1 MQLREDETKKD
12 PPGEI
17 QSRDEDCHSALT
29 VLALTHGPAPAS
41 CSCQLKG
48 QVTKVRGA

>member
-1 MQLREDETKKD
+1 MRLREDETKQE

-17 QSRDEDCHSALT
+17 QSRDEEACHSALT
-29 VLALTHGPAPAS
+29 ESALTHSPAS
-41 CSCQLKG
+41 CSRQLKG